1 MVYNIMNRIY
11 KYNPDASYKP
21 NGGTYLQLI
30 TAKDLYIQNVTVA
43 EHDGGHSDSFQ
54 VKFPNVFT
62 NYPLGAVRVEDQKFK
77 DWDHYKF
84 TIWQSQLNFA
94 LFCSSSACGVSVEH
108 LNAKEP
114 MIRSIYCF
122 HVYYHIRR
130 ILKILE
136 IPLPYENSF
145 NQYSNPYN
153 HEKFTGIC
161 SEYGVSN
168 NLTKWRNQK
177 YFSTWQSR
185 AWETNKPGM
194 SYINENSFSRWII
207 EKSDGLTTLGLQK
220 ISESVRDYAYL
231 ILTSQTSTRGPI
243 VGHEARNLDAQRT
256 FLNTFE
262 NIVNRRVNIPEDIR
276 RFQKTLQ
283 YARSKVDYAIGEFVY
298 MLPSDMNLRIG
309 NIRNYN
315 NKILISSPSFKIGTN
330 VKINLDDDDTKVAKT
345 DKLDVKHKPDIKPN
359 KGDKQDVKPV
369 IKPNKEH
376 KQDVKP
382 NRPDIK
388 QNIEIS
394 RSKPDTNKITYEEE
408 KVALILGTTA
418 VFTVLWMFK

>member
-1 MVYNIMNRIY
+1 MDRIY
-11 KYNPDASYKP
+11 KYNSDASYKP

-43 EHDGGHSDSFQ
+43 ENDGHSDSFQ

-94 LFCSSSACGVSVEH
+94 VFCASSACGVSVEH

-114 MIRSIYCF
+114 MIRSIYRF

-145 NQYSNPYN
+145 NQYNNSYN
-153 HEKFTGIC
+153 HEKFIGIC

-177 YFSTWQSR
+177 YYSTWQSR

-220 ISESVRDYAYL
+220 LSESVRDYAYL

-262 NIVNRRVNIPEDIR
+262 NIVNRRVNIPEDIQ

-283 YARSKVDYAIGEFVY
+283 YARSKVDYAIGEFMY

-309 NIRNYN
+309 NVINYN
-315 NKILISSPSFKIGTN
+315 NKILISSPSFNIGTN
-330 VKINLDDDDTKVAKT
+330 LKVNLDDDDTKVAKT
-345 DKLDVKHKPDIKPN
+345 DKLDVKHKVKDKPDIKPN

-394 RSKPDTNKITYEEE
+394 RSKPDTNEITYEEE
-408 KVALILGTTA
+408 KVALVLGTTA
-418 VFTVLWMFK
+418 VFTVWWMFK

>member
-1 MVYNIMNRIY
+1 MDRIY
-11 KYNPDASYKP
+11 RYNSDTSYKP

-30 TAKDLYIQNVTVA
+30 AAKDLYIQNITVA

-84 TIWQSQLNFA
+84 TIWQSQLHFTV
-94 LFCSSSACGVSVEH
+94 FCASSACGVSVEH
-108 LNAKEP
+108 FNVKQP
-114 MIRSIYCF
+114 MIRSIYRF

-130 ILKILE
+130 TLKILE

-145 NQYSNPYN
+145 NQYNNPYN
-153 HEKFTGIC
+153 HEKFIGIC

-168 NLTKWRNQK
+168 DLTKWRNRK

-185 AWETNKPGM
+185 AWETGKPGM

-207 EKSDGLTTLGLQK
+207 EKSDGLTMLGLQK

-231 ILTSQTSTRGPI
+231 ILTSQTSTRGSI
-243 VGHEARNLDAQRT
+243 VGNEARNLDAQRV
-256 FLNTFE
+256 FLNNFE
-262 NIVNRRVNIPEDIR
+262 NVINRRVDIPEDIR

-283 YARSKVDYAIGEFVY
+283 YARSKVDYAIGEFIY

-309 NIRNYN
+309 NVINYN

-330 VKINLDDDDTKVAKT
+330 VKVNLLSSENQRLND
-345 DKLDVKHKPDIKPN
+345 DVKSKE
-359 KGDKQDVKPV
+359 VKTEPK
-369 IKPNKEH
+369 IEPNKEH

-382 NRPDIK
+382 NIKFDQDVKKPDLFVEK
-388 QNIEIS
+388 
-394 RSKPDTNKITYEEE
+394 RSKLNDKITYEEE
-408 KVALILGTTA
+408 KVALILGITS
-418 VFTVLWMFK
+418 VFTVWRMFK

>member
-1 MVYNIMNRIY
+1 MDRIY

-30 TAKDLYIQNVTVA
+30 TAKDLYIQNITVA
-43 EHDGGHSDSFQ
+43 ENDGHSDSFQ

-62 NYPLGAVRVEDQKFK
+62 NYPLGAVRVEDQRFK

-94 LFCSSSACGVSVEH
+94 VFCASSACGVSVEH

-114 MIRSIYCF
+114 MIRSIYRF
-122 HVYYHIRR
+122 HVYYQIRR

-145 NQYSNPYN
+145 NQYNNSYN
-153 HEKFTGIC
+153 HEKFIGIC

-185 AWETNKPGM
+185 AWETNKSGM

-207 EKSDGLTTLGLQK
+207 EKSDGLTTLGLRML
-220 ISESVRDYAYL
+220 SESVRDYTYL

-298 MLPSDMNLRIG
+298 MLPSDMIG
-309 NIRNYN
+309 NVRNYN
-315 NKILISSPSFKIGTN
+315 NKILISSPSFKIRTN
-330 VKINLDDDDTKVAKT
+330 VKINLDDDDIKVVKT

-394 RSKPDTNKITYEEE
+394 RSKPDTNEITYEEE
-408 KVALILGTTA
+408 KVALVLGTTA